1 MEQDFHIEERA
12 GSSPPV
18 IAVSGEIDVATAPQL
33 RERLHGVI
41 ARGEATVVLDLFG
54 VTFLDSTAL
63 GVLVGALKRC
73 RELGGELHVVVAD
86 PRIVKIFEITG
97 LTSVFTIADSLG
109 IGWSGVTETTD
120 RLESGDRVELRFP
133 ARGDLI
139 VLARLVTSAI
149 SARAGFDIEE
159 LEDLRL
165 AVGEL
170 CLLTLQGSDAQ
181 HGDLRLE
188 LNVLGD
194 AIEVVCTLERAGI
207 ASALEPDGDDVAR
220 LSEQILDALVDEHG
234 RESRDGSVR
243 AWLRKRRGGHAE

>member
-1 MEQDFHIEERA
+1 VT
-12 GSSPPV
+12 G
-18 IAVSGEIDVATAPQL
+18 TA
-33 RERLHGVI
+33 
-41 ARGEATVVLDLFG
+41 
-54 VTFLDSTAL
+54 
-63 GVLVGALKRC
+63 
-73 RELGGELHVVVAD
+73 
-86 PRIVKIFEITG
+86 
-97 LTSVFTIADSLG
+97 
-109 IGWSGVTETTD
+109 D
-120 RLESGDRVELRFP
+120 RLENGDRIELRFP

-188 LNVLGD
+188 LSMLGH
-194 AIEVVCTLERAGI
+194 ALEVVCTLERAE
-207 ASALEPDGDDVAR
+207 AATAQEPEGDDAAR

-234 RESRDGSVR
+234 RESRDGSAR

>member
-1 MEQDFHIEERA
+1 
-12 GSSPPV
+12 
-18 IAVSGEIDVATAPQL
+18 
-33 RERLHGVI
+33 
-41 ARGEATVVLDLFG
+41 
-54 VTFLDSTAL
+54 
-63 GVLVGALKRC
+63 
-73 RELGGELHVVVAD
+73 
-86 PRIVKIFEITG
+86 
-97 LTSVFTIADSLG
+97 
-109 IGWSGVTETTD
+109 VTETAD
-120 RLESGDRVELRFP
+120 RLESGDRVELKFP

-170 CLLTLQGSDAQ
+170 CLLTLQGSDSL

-207 ASALEPDGDDVAR
+207 GSALEPDGDEVAR

-234 RESRDGSVR
+234 RESQDGSVR